1 MMNRNTSALMF
12 HRTLTLSSTKIDS
25 YLMKSLRTAFIRQL
39 AKSGTVHLNY
49 INTED
54 HTADTLS
61 KNLGTEAFKKHQIG
75 LLGPQPETLHKN

>member
-1 MMNRNTSALMF
+1 MF
-12 HRTLTLSSTKIDS
+12 EDSQAMIGAASNNAQTKAS
-25 YLMKSLRTAFIRQL
+25 RYYQLRTAFIRQL
-39 AKSGTVHLNY
+39 VKSGTVHLNY

-54 HTADTLS
+54 QIADTLS